1 MAVHDPFL
9 EPDEQGYDAELMRR
23 LLAYLRPYRRLA
35 ALAVVLLL
43 GTAALTLVGPA
54 LTQRA
59 LDVAI
64 PHRDGEL
71 LLRLALLL
79 LAALILEFC
88 LDYAQAYL
96 TSWMGQRVMADLRLQ
111 LFSHLQRLSVAY
123 FDRHPVGRLMTRVTS
138 DVETLNELF
147 SSGVVT
153 VFGDV
158 FTLLAIVI
166 MMLAVDWRLALVTFA
181 VFPLMILAAA
191 TFRRHVRSSF
201 RDIRTRLARLNAFL
215 QEHISGM
222 RVVQLFGR
230 ETAVAES
237 FARINRDHLA
247 AHLRSI
253 TVYAIFFPAV
263 EFLTSVALA
272 LLLWYGGARVLD
284 QTLTVGVLAAF
295 LQLTR
300 RFFQPLQDLSEKYN
314 LLQSAMASSE
324 RIFRLLDTQP
334 TVRVA
339 AAPVRLS
346 QPVRGEVVFEDV
358 WFRYDGS
365 GARRFGASATPL
377 PAERPD
383 TAGPQAAEELVPTG
397 LATEPAEPAAAEPP
411 AAELAAADPPS
422 RRAAETWVLKGV
434 SFRASP
440 GRTVALVGHTGA
452 GKTTIISLLLRFYDP
467 QRGRITIDG
476 VDIRA
481 LDPAELRGLI
491 GFVQQDLFLFTGDI
505 LRNIVLDAAIGADAA
520 RAAAR
525 RVGADRF
532 IDRLPGG
539 YGQVLGERGRNLSV
553 GERQL
558 LSFARA
564 LARDPRIL
572 VLDEA
577 TSSVDAEA
585 ELQIQRAVAELM
597 TGRTSLVVAHRLST
611 ILHADEIL
619 VLHHGEIRERGTHRT
634 LLAHGGLYERLYQLQ
649 LRGQERRE
657 SLSA

>member
-1 MAVHDPFL
+1 MAADDPHL
-9 EPDEQGYDAELMRR
+9 EPDEQHYDAELMRR
-23 LLAYLRPYRRLA
+23 LLAYLRPYRWLA
-35 ALAVVLLL
+35 GLAVLLLL
-43 GTAALTLVGPA
+43 GTAALTLVGPG

-59 LDVAI
+59 LDVAV
-64 PHRDGEL
+64 PARDTGL
-71 LLRLALLL
+71 LMQLALLL
-79 LAALILEFC
+79 LGALILEFG

-96 TSWMGQRVMADLRLQ
+96 TSWMGQRVMGDLRLQ
-111 LFSHLQRLSVAY
+111 LFSHLQRLSIPY

-153 VFGDV
+153 VFGDL
-158 FTLLAIVI
+158 FTLLAIVT
-166 MMLAVDWRLALVTFA
+166 MMLVVDWRLALVAFA
-181 VFPLMILAAA
+181 VVPLMVLAAH
-191 TFRRHVRSSF
+191 TFRRQVRTSF

-215 QEHISGM
+215 QERISGM
-222 RVVQLFGR
+222 RVIQLFGR
-230 ETAVAES
+230 EASEAEA
-237 FARINRDHLA
+237 FAAINRDHLQ

-253 TVYAIFFPAV
+253 SIYAIFFPVV

-284 QTLTVGVLAAF
+284 QALTVGVLAAF

-324 RIFRLLDTQP
+324 RIFRLLDTPP
-334 TVRVA
+334 TVRMPA
-339 AAPVRLS
+339 HPARLS
-346 QPVRGEVVFEDV
+346 SPVRGEVAFEDV
-358 WFRYDGS
+358 WFRYGGS
-365 GARRFGASATPL
+365 AARPLWGSAEGQL
-377 PAERPD
+377 AEGE
-383 TAGPQAAEELVPTG
+383 GPG
-397 LATEPAEPAAAEPP
+397 RMG
-411 AAELAAADPPS
+411 
-422 RRAAETWVLKGV
+422 RRADEGWVLKGV
-434 SFRASP
+434 SFTARP
-440 GRTVALVGHTGA
+440 GQTLALVGHTGA
-452 GKTTIISLLLRFYDP
+452 GKSTIISLLLRFYDP
-467 QRGRITIDG
+467 ERGRITVDG
-476 VDIRA
+476 VDIRD
-481 LDPAELRGLI
+481 LDPADLRGLI

-505 LRNIVLDAAIGADAA
+505 LRNLVLDAKVGPEVAREAA
-520 RAAAR
+520 G

-532 IDRLPGG
+532 IERLPGS
-539 YGQVLGERGRNLSV
+539 YGHVLGERGRNLSV

-597 TGRTSLVVAHRLST
+597 QGRTSLVVAHRLST

-619 VLHHGEIRERGTHRT
+619 VLHHGEIRERGTHRS
-634 LLAHGGLYERLYQLQ
+634 LLAQGGLYERLYRLQ
-649 LRGQERRE
+649 LRGPERPE
-657 SLSA
+657 FLSA